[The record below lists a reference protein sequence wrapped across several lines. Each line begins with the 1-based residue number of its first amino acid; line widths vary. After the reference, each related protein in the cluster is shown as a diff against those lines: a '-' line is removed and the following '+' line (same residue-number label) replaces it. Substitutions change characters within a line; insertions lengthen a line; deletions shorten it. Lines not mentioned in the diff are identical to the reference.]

1 MEKNKNSAE
10 YEVLDGGITI
20 DLIGDD
26 ANNQH

>member
-1 MEKNKNSAE
+1 MEKNKKSAE